1 MEYFDVYDSNGKNT
15 KAIVPRDN
23 CQEILKKINGYH
35 IVILGLIVV
44 NHNVLIDQRALS
56 KDYGGYWEIPGGGL
70 KAGETSK
77 QGMVRELYEELGLCI
92 DINQLTLA
100 KSFTDD
106 NWRIIY
112 HIYLIQLNDLAMD
125 QLTIQKDELKC
136 VALVSKE
143 EFKQMMVTDY
153 VLRFDQVMDLVDKI

>member
-1 MEYFDVYDSNGKNT
+1 MEYFDVYDANGKNI

-23 CQEILKKINGYH
+23 CQEILMKINGYH
-35 IVILGLIVV
+35 VVVLGLIVV
-44 NHNVLIDQRALS
+44 QHHVLIDQRALC

-77 QGMVRELYEELGLCI
+77 QGMIRELYEELGLCI
-92 DINQLTLA
+92 DINHLTLA
-100 KSFTDD
+100 KSFTDV

-112 HIYLIQLNDLAMD
+112 HIYLIQFNDFAMD
-125 QLTIQKDELKC
+125 QLTIQKDELKR

-143 EFKQMMVTDY
+143 EFKQMMLTDS
-153 VLRFDQVMDLVDKI
+153 VLRFDQLVDLVDKI

>member
-1 MEYFDVYDSNGKNT
+1 MEYFDVYDFNGKNT

-77 QGMVRELYEELGLCI
+77 QGIVRELYEELGLCI

-112 HIYLIQLNDLAMD
+112 HIYLIQLNDFAMD

-153 VLRFDQVMDLVDKI
+153 VLRFDQLMDLVDKI

>member
-1 MEYFDVYDSNGKNT
+1 MEYFDVYDFNVKNT

-112 HIYLIQLNDLAMD
+112 HIYLIQLNDFAMD

-153 VLRFDQVMDLVDKI
+153 VLRFDQLLDLVDKI

>member
-1 MEYFDVYDSNGKNT
+1 MV
-15 KAIVPRDN
+15 
-23 CQEILKKINGYH
+23 
-35 IVILGLIVV
+35 VIGI
-44 NHNVLIDQRALS
+44 
-56 KDYGGYWEIPGGGL
+56 IPGGGL
-70 KAGETSK
+70 KAGEMSK

-112 HIYLIQLNDLAMD
+112 HIYLIQLNDFAMD

-153 VLRFDQVMDLVDKI
+153 VLRFDQLLDLVDKI